1 MSSDGIQALAS
12 APAQQAAA
20 TDTPQST
27 AQMAK
32 LQKAAQDFEAI
43 LINSLWGSMKEG
55 SLTSDDDLQGSSNS
69 LEQFGM
75 QMVSSALAKAGGL
88 GLAKMIVHALQS
100 KVKGP
105 SLATQ
110 AGGVRAA
117 DGAKGAGP
125 GPGPSEAL

>member
-1 MSSDGIQALAS
+1 MSPNGLQPLAS

-20 TDTPQST
+20 DSAQKT

-55 SLTSDDDLQGSSNS
+55 SLSSDDDLQGSSNS

-75 QMVSSALAKAGGL
+75 QMVSGALAKAGGL
-88 GLAKMIVHALQS
+88 GIAKMIVHALQA
-100 KVKGP
+100 KVN
-105 SLATQ
+105 AAAQ
-110 AGGVRAA
+110 GGKV
-117 DGAKGAGP
+117 
-125 GPGPSEAL
+125 